1 MRLDGIPADRD
12 EQLEAALERIPDLE
26 EAFQKACVDYASAES
41 DYRVAKAKAYL
52 HAEGTEK
59 AREAHAI
66 LRTENLLRERDRTEA
81 IKEVTKEK
89 LRDAQQ
95 AISARQSLLNAS
107 VRTNAAF
114 TG

>member
-1 MRLDGIPADRD
+1 MRMNGIPTDRD
-12 EQLEAALERIPDLE
+12 EQLEAALERLPDLE
-26 EAFQKACVDYASAES
+26 DALQKACVDYAEAES

-52 HAEGTEK
+52 NAEGTEK
-59 AREAHAI
+59 AREAAAVI
-66 LRTENLLRERDRTEA
+66 ATERLLRERDRTEA
-81 IKEVTKEK
+81 VKEFTRER

-95 AISARQSLLNAS
+95 VVSARQSLLNAQ